1 MNDDRWNSYGNTSGN
16 GQYRDDNTSSK
27 DQAYQEYLRLRE
39 NRSSRSSDRS
49 RHIKDDSLYGEY
61 YAGNSRKKRSSGGQY
76 VDGTYYYERS
86 GRHRQADTGQSEM
99 DQRRQYEAI
108 RRQAKHEYMNE
119 QPYRSGSS
127 IDDTPYGSSEMRK
140 RSRAESERGRKE
152 LQERYLSERERV
164 NSGGTIARPG
174 RTNRDDRDRP
184 GEENDAANAPN
195 GRKGGKNGGGG
206 KKKRRGLK
214 IALIV
219 VLILVLGIG
228 GVIAAGL
235 TAIKS
240 TLDNVGRV
248 ELDPDA
254 IGIDPQVDAEL
265 SNYRN
270 IAILGVDARDMSSDE
285 DVRSD
290 AIVIAS
296 INKETNEIKLFSVY
310 RDTMLDMGDD
320 IGLDKITHAYAYGG
334 PSQVLY
340 VLNKNLDLNIKEVVV
355 VNWKSVADTVDALGG
370 LDIEIQESEID
381 EMNKYI
387 EDTYNTIGGS
397 NEKISSPGMQTLNG
411 NQAVTYARIRKDAAT
426 GDFRRN
432 ERMKIVVKATFEKA
446 KTMKISSLKKISKEI
461 LPEIKTNMSSADM
474 MGMVLKLTSY
484 EMTDSVGWP
493 YDHDDWDS
501 DVYYNIPVTLDS
513 NVTQLHEDFFAQ
525 DGYEPTQDVLDIS
538 EWISAVTGYYGYY
551 YY

>member
-1 MNDDRWNSYGNTSGN
+1 MNDGRWNDYGNTSGN
-16 GQYRDDNTSSK
+16 GQYRDDETSSK
-27 DQAYQEYLRLRE
+27 EQAYQEYLRLRE
-39 NRSSRSSDRS
+39 HHSSGSSDRS

-61 YAGNSRKKRSSGGQY
+61 YSSGSSRKKRSSGGRY
-76 VDGTYYYERS
+76 VDGTYYYERG
-86 GRHRQADTGQSEM
+86 GRHRQSDTGQSDM

-108 RRQAKHEYMNE
+108 RRQAKRERMNE
-119 QPYRSGSS
+119 SYKSGSS
-127 IDDTPYGSSEMRK
+127 IEDTPYGSSEMRK
-140 RSRAESERGRKE
+140 RSRAESERERQE
-152 LQERYLSERERV
+152 LQDQYRSERERV
-164 NSGGTIARPG
+164 KSGGEIAKQGRP
-174 RTNRDDRDRP
+174 NKDDRDKLTRR
-184 GEENDAANAPN
+184 EKKALKAQN
-195 GRKGGKNGGGG
+195 GGNGGGG
-206 KKKRRGLK
+206 RKKKRGLK
-214 IALIV
+214 IALVI

-235 TAIKS
+235 TAVKS

-248 ELDPDA
+248 ELDPDS

-397 NEKISSPGMQTLNG
+397 DEKISSAGMQTLNG
-411 NQAVTYARIRKDAAT
+411 NQAVTYARIRKDAVT

-446 KTMKISSLKKISKEI
+446 KTMKIRSLKKISKEI

-493 YDHDDWDS
+493 YEHDDWDS
-501 DVYYNIPVTLDS
+501 DAYYNIPVTLES
-513 NVTQLHEDFFAQ
+513 NVVQLHEDFFAQ
-525 DGYEPTQDVLDIS
+525 DGYDPTQNVLDIS

-551 YY
+551 Y